1 MSSAQTLQSVG
12 ETQRASYRRALG
24 RFPTGVA
31 FAATRSVDGRPVGL
45 LINSFASVSMNPPL
59 VSWCLALS
67 ARSMPVFAGASHFA
81 ISVLAEN
88 QQVLI
93 EALKRPAGERFV
105 DVPIRSGAGGAP
117 VLEAAAA
124 AFECRVFSITRAGD
138 HDIFIGEVTSFESG
152 ADEPLAYLG
161 GRFGQVRVFA

>member
-1 MSSAQTLQSVG
+1 MSSARAPQLVG
-12 ETQRASYRRALG
+12 ETQRANYRHALG

-31 FAATRSVDGRPVGL
+31 FAATRSADGKPVGL
-45 LINSFASVSMNPPL
+45 LINSFASVSMDPPL
-59 VSWCLALS
+59 VSWCLAQS
-67 ARSMPVFAGASHFA
+67 ARSMPAFACASHFA

-88 QQVLI
+88 QKVLI
-93 EALKRPAGERFV
+93 EALKRPAEERLAGIS
-105 DVPIRSGAGGAP
+105 IRNGDGDAP

-124 AFECRVFSITRAGD
+124 VFECRVFSINRAGD

-152 ADEPLAYLG
+152 AGEPLAYLG

>member
-1 MSSAQTLQSVG
+1 MRSDAFRPALRSRRLAQ
-12 ETQRASYRRALG
+12 
-24 RFPTGVA
+24 PT
-31 FAATRSVDGRPVGL
+31 AAPVGL
-45 LINSFASVSMNPPL
+45 LDQLVHFGLDGPSARQL
-59 VSWCLALS
+59 VSCADR
-67 ARSMPVFAGASHFA
+67 AKPAGVCTRATHFA

-88 QQVLI
+88 QQALI
-93 EALKRPAGERFV
+93 EALKRPAEERFSG
-105 DVPIRSGAGGAP
+105 VPIRGGAGGAP

-124 AFECRVFSITRAGD
+124 AFECRVFSINRAGD